1 MAAGTVDS
9 YNPPL
14 MALLSLDDV
23 AFRYEGGPLL
33 LDGVRLDIEP
43 GRKIGVIGQNG
54 TGKSTLLKLLSRD
67 LEPTSGRVHRQR
79 GLKVAYQEQELV
91 RSADTTVRDEM
102 LRVFSEQQSRTR
114 RIRNIE
120 ERLAL
125 PMEADE
131 QERLLTTLDRL
142 HEAQRAT
149 GGYTVD
155 QRIASVLSGLGLPES
170 AWDQPIGQFSGGEKN
185 VIGLARV
192 LLAEPDVILLDEPS
206 NHLDLDGLEWFIRWL
221 RQSDQT
227 VVMVSHNRHLLDVTV
242 SEIWEVSGNGVTR
255 WAGNFT
261 DWQQQKADALA
272 LQERQY
278 KNQQRLIRRLEFQAR
293 RLRDMARAY
302 DDPGQAKRAKAML
315 RRIEQ
320 LDIVERPDDGE
331 QRFHA
336 RLESGPRHGELA
348 LRVKGFDCSIGDRI
362 LFDRAE
368 LEINAGDRVALV
380 GPNGCGKTT
389 LFRHILEEGSWEN
402 PTLRTGKSVRI
413 GDYNQIHQEVMDPS
427 TTLVDWLQ
435 DRTGLLYQAA
445 TELLHRFLF
454 TREDLD
460 RNVSTL
466 SGGEKSRLQ
475 LARLVHEQANLLML
489 DEPTN
494 HLDIQACEQL
504 EQMLEEYTGTLLVIS
519 HDRYFLDRIV
529 DTVVE
534 VRARRLVRHQGS
546 FQEWFDR
553 RQADAAVQR
562 AGALALHSQK
572 EAAKKTVDKASRIKE
587 RERKK
592 AAEREQRRLK
602 NRVQKLE
609 QQIEA
614 AETRRTQLEAQLEEA
629 YSAGGDATRGPALS
643 EELRALAEQIQK
655 LYAEWEEAAARAED

>member
-1 MAAGTVDS
+1 
-9 YNPPL
+9 

-23 AFRYEGGPLL
+23 GFRYEGGPLL

-54 TGKSTLLKLLSRD
+54 TGKSTLLKLLARD
-67 LEPTSGRVHRQR
+67 LEPTHGRVHRQR

-91 RSADTTVRDEM
+91 RDSDITVRDEM
-102 LRVFSEQQSRTR
+102 LRVFSEQQARQR
-114 RIRNIE
+114 RIRDIE
-120 ERLAL
+120 EQLAAPL
-125 PMEADE
+125 EE
-131 QERLLTTLDRL
+131 QEQARLLATLDRL
-142 HEAQRAT
+142 HEAHRST
-149 GGYTVD
+149 GGYTVE

-170 AWDQPIGQFSGGEKN
+170 AWDQPIGKFSGGEKN

-242 SEIWEVSGNGVTR
+242 SEIWEVTSGECTR

-320 LDIVERPDDGE
+320 MDIVERPNEGE

-348 LRVKGFDCSIGDRI
+348 LRINEFSCAIGDRV
-362 LFDRAE
+362 LFDRAT
-368 LEINAGDRVALV
+368 LEITAGNRVALV

-389 LFRHILEEGSWEN
+389 LFRHILDEGAWEN

-413 GDYNQIHQEVMDPS
+413 GDYNQIHQEVMRLD

-435 DRTGLLYQAA
+435 DRTGLLYQPA

-454 TREDLD
+454 TRDDLD
-460 RNVSTL
+460 RQVATL

-534 VRARRLVRHQGS
+534 VNDLRLTRHRGS
-546 FQEWFDR
+546 FNDWFER
-553 RQADAAVQR
+553 RQAAAAERR

-572 EAAKKTVDKASRIKE
+572 EAGQRSVDKETRIKE
-587 RERKK
+587 RERRK
-592 AAEREQRRLK
+592 AEEKEQRRLK
-602 NRVQKLE
+602 NRVSKLE
-609 QQIEA
+609 REIADSEARKTALEA
-614 AETRRTQLEAQLEEA
+614 ALELA
-629 YSAGGDATRGPALS
+629 YSEGGDASKGPALS
-643 EELRALAEQIQK
+643 DELRALNTGLEQ
-655 LYAEWEEAAARAED
+655 LYSDWEDAVERAG